1 MIRALR
7 KKIQLLLVNLFL
19 MIYTRKKDFS
29 FSQQE
34 FENQDK
40 NQLKNILIYS
50 STALGDFMMNS
61 PAIHALRQTYPSA
74 TITLICHKKMYDFL
88 KGGSDWDDLI
98 SWDNKLTTLLIG

>member
-1 MIRALR
+1 
-7 KKIQLLLVNLFL
+7 

-74 TITLICHKKMYDFL
+74 TITLICHKRCMTSSK
-88 KGGSDWDDLI
+88 GSDWDELI
-98 SWDNKLTTLLIG
+98 SWDNKLTTLPALVKEIKNVERQT